1 MEKRKLT
8 VEQKNK
14 VYNNLAIIMPLV
26 ALVLQIIIVVAPL
39 IIYSVTKNWAYF
51 ILMIIAQFG
60 FMPVVL
66 TLCGIIGLICTI
78 LALKKICFKKRYVVI
93 VILSALEILLGIA
106 LFVAMPGM
114 LLGIR

>member
-66 TLCGIIGLICTI
+66 TLCGIIGLICSI
-78 LALKKICFKKRYVVI
+78 LALKKICFKKRYVVMI
-93 VILSALEILLGIA
+93 VLSALEVFLAVAFFAAMSRMMFGIL
-106 LFVAMPGM
+106 
-114 LLGIR
+114 